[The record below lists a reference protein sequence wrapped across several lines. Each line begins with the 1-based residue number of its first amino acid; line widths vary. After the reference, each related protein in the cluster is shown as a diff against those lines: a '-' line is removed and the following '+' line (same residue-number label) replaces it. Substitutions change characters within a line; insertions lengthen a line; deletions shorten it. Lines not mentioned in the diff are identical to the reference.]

1 MAAMTTS
8 PGFNPDTISTM
19 SFSNTAEGG
28 EPMAPYAGPTVMI
41 TSIFHAACASYTYSW
56 YLSTG
61 QTIFAVGM
69 GPYVG
74 LASIGLWR
82 LLFASGSSGIS
93 RKTGVDMRMT
103 RFPFKNVEADKK
115 RREKKKE
122 R

>member
-1 MAAMTTS
+1 MAAITILLAGSIPLTS
-8 PGFNPDTISTM
+8 TG
-19 SFSNTAEGG
+19 SFSNTPDGG
-28 EPMAPYAGPTVMI
+28 ELMAPYAGPTVMI
-41 TSIFHAACASYTYSW
+41 TSIFHAACASYTYGW

-69 GPYVG
+69 GPYAG
-74 LASIGLWR
+74 LASIGLWC

-93 RKTGVDMRMT
+93 RRTGVDKRMT
-103 RFPFKNVEADKK
+103 GFPFKNVEADKK